1 MAHHVFS
8 GPTAAESAIG
18 LMADLID
25 CSFTFAGE
33 IVVAR
38 KSSTGRFFQRATIGD
53 CRYAQVIA
61 VLVFQ

>member
-1 MAHHVFS
+1 
-8 GPTAAESAIG
+8 
-18 LMADLID
+18 MADLID